1 MTTTPLLRVRA
12 AARRLRRAVLRRR
25 RLLAA
30 VLALL
35 AVWAGLRATAAPPP
49 PTLAV
54 TVAAHD
60 LSAGAV
66 LDADDVTTV
75 RFAPGTAPA
84 GHIRDPVGRQLAG
97 PVRRGEPITD
107 AALLGAGLVRDRP
120 DLVALP
126 VRLPDSAMAEL
137 LRVGDQVDLVA
148 ADPQGGPASTV
159 ARSALVL
166 ALPPPPADAAAD
178 GLPGRLVVLGV
189 RPGDVTSVSSAT
201 VTHFLTIAWSG

>member
-1 MTTTPLLRVRA
+1 MPTPLLRLRA

-30 VLALL
+30 LCALV

-49 PTLAV
+49 PRVPV

-60 LSAGAV
+60 LGAGAV
-66 LDADDVTTV
+66 LRPDDLTTV
-75 RFAPGTAPA
+75 RFAPGTVPA
-84 GHIRDPVGRQLAG
+84 GHIRDPVGRQVAG
-97 PVRRGEPITD
+97 PLRRGQPITD
-107 AALLGAGLVRDRP
+107 TALVGAALVRDRP

-126 VRLPDSAMAEL
+126 VRLPDTAMAEL
-137 LRVGDQVDLVA
+137 LRVGDEVDVVA
-148 ADPQGGPASTV
+148 ADPQGGPASAV

-189 RPGDVTSVSSAT
+189 HESEVTTVSSAT
-201 VTHFLTIAWSG
+201 VTHFLTVAWSR